1 MMRLLLIHTRSSGS
15 PSAARS
21 SVPVTLAEPVDPTA
35 TAVMIR
41 PPSARAMC
49 ENVVT
54 VPIDPVYGRRRAVS
68 VAVSKLSVQAF
79 QGFAPVHSPG
89 SQTPV
94 SHGIAYAGSPPC
106 HTSWTLSECP
116 PSDAA

>member
-1 MMRLLLIHTRSSGS
+1 MRSLLIHTRSSGS

-21 SVPVTLAEPVDPTA
+21 SVPLTVWDPLVPTA

-49 ENVVT
+49 ENVLT
-54 VPIDPVYGRRRAVS
+54 VPIGPVYGPRRAVN
-68 VAVSKLSVQAF
+68 VAVSTFTVQAF

-89 SQTPV
+89 SHTPV
-94 SHGIAYAGSPPC
+94 SHGIA
-106 HTSWTLSECP
+106 
-116 PSDAA
+116 